1 MRWVR
6 RILLLVLLVALP
18 VGVHLF
24 VTRNAEEVRLD
35 FLAAAFDGVP
45 VWVALLS
52 SFGAGVAVTVLVAM
66 LRGARLRLEARRYRQ
81 LSRKLESEVHQLRN
95 LPLAAEEPAAKP
107 NGGELT
113 ELAALE
119 RGS

>member
-24 VTRNAEEVRLD
+24 VTRNAEVVPLD
-35 FLAAAFDGVP
+35 FLAVRFEGVAVWMVLLGAF
-45 VWVALLS
+45 A
-52 SFGAGVAVTVLVAM
+52 AGVAIAVVVAA
-66 LRGARLRLEARRYRQ
+66 LRGARLRLETRRYRK
-81 LSRKLESEVHQLRN
+81 LTRELESEVHQLRN
-95 LPLAAEEPAAKP
+95 LPLAPDAPVSNE
-107 NGGELT
+107 NGGELG

>member
-6 RILLLVLLVALP
+6 RILLLAVLVALP

-24 VTRNAEEVRLD
+24 VTRNAQPVALD
-35 FLAAAFDGVP
+35 LLAVQFDGVA
-45 VWVALLS
+45 VWVVLLCA
-52 SFGAGVAVTVLVAM
+52 FGAGILVATLVAV
-66 LRGARLRLEARRYRQ
+66 LRGARLRLEARRYRKVT
-81 LSRKLESEVHQLRN
+81 RELESEVHQLRN
-95 LPLAAEEPAAKP
+95 LPLAPDSDRVSA
-107 NGGELT
+107 NGGELG

>member
-6 RILLLVLLVALP
+6 RILLLVVLVAFP

-24 VTRNAEEVRLD
+24 VTRNAQPVALD
-35 FLAAAFDGVP
+35 LLAVQFEGVQ
-45 VWVALLS
+45 VWVVLLVA
-52 SFGAGVAVTVLVAM
+52 FGAGVLVASVVAM
-66 LRGARLRLEARRYRQ
+66 LRGARLRLEARRYRKVT
-81 LSRKLESEVHQLRN
+81 RELESEVHQLRN
-95 LPLAAEEPAAKP
+95 LPLAPDPPQAPP